1 MTAHDQPGTH
11 PAAKPLRERI
21 TTALTPTHLEI
32 KDESHLHEGHLR
44 GAKLAEARG
53 GGHFS
58 AVIVSAKFAG
68 QPLVQRH
75 RLVYAAVGDLMG
87 GLVHAL
93 SMKTLTPG
101 EWAAPNSSASGDRT

>member
-1 MTAHDQPGTH
+1 MTEHDHPGTH
-11 PAAKPLRERI
+11 PAAAPLRERI
-21 TTALTPTHLEI
+21 TTALAPTHLEI
-32 KDESHLHEGHLR
+32 KDDSHLHEGHLQ

-58 AVIVSAKFAG
+58 TVIVSAKFAG

-101 EWAAPNSSASGDRT
+101 EWEEAGTS